1 MHTGRRL
8 EEGGAR
14 PPFDSSRAG
23 MFSVRKAG
31 WSRARGS
38 LKIPMTNVQNIRLL
52 SREEL
57 NDLSR
62 KMARQQLRFERALF
76 EVPGLALLVVETWK
90 RRQSAS
96 LVTGALSRHYRD
108 GSDTDWNQ
116 QIDRRLGAVARLLER
131 PDVPREKIVERL
143 VEAELSLELLREFHG
158 LLVARMRVGRRPADT
173 EERERL
179 GLHREDAKR
188 AMARA
193 ARAYAAYRDL
203 VRTIAY
209 HNIRLVMKCA
219 RRFEN
224 MGVPLADLIQEGHLG
239 LIRAIEKFDGE
250 RGFMFST
257 YGVWWIQQSL
267 IRAIQNQRRTV
278 RVPSHICELQVRYR
292 NLEEDLFRARGRAPE
307 AREMAQA
314 LGVSKGQV
322 EIVETSLIPVRSIH
336 TPVANGDALLLEETL
351 ADDSTP
357 SPLEQLDRD
366 GVRSVLGSVMEDLTP
381 RERRILSWRYGLG
394 EDGDPLTLGEIGSRL
409 GISRERVRQI
419 EAAALKRLRREP
431 ELRSLRA
438 SLELP
443 SELSAD

>member
-1 MHTGRRL
+1 
-8 EEGGAR
+8 
-14 PPFDSSRAG
+14 
-23 MFSVRKAG
+23 
-31 WSRARGS
+31 
-38 LKIPMTNVQNIRLL
+38 MTNVQNIPLL

-57 NDLSR
+57 NALAR
-62 KMARQQLRFERALF
+62 KMASQQERFERALF
-76 EVPGLALLVVETWK
+76 EVPGLALLVVEAWK
-90 RRQSAS
+90 RRRSAG

-108 GSDTDWNQ
+108 GSKTDWNQ
-116 QIDRRLGAVARLLER
+116 QIDRRLGAVSRLLER
-131 PDVPREKIVERL
+131 SDSSTEKIVERL
-143 VEAELSLELLREFHG
+143 AEAELSLDLLREFHG
-158 LLVARMRVGRRPADT
+158 LLVARMKVGRSPADVA
-173 EERERL
+173 ERQRL
-179 GLHREDAKR
+179 GLDREDSKR
-188 AMARA
+188 AMARS
-193 ARAYAAYRDL
+193 ARAHAAYRDL

-292 NLEEDLFRARGRAPE
+292 HLEEDLFRALGRAPE
-307 AREMAQA
+307 AQEMAEA
-314 LGVSKGQV
+314 LGVSKHQV
-322 EIVETSLIPVRSIH
+322 EVVETSLIPVRSIH
-336 TPVANGDALLLEETL
+336 TPVAGGDSLLLEEIL
-351 ADDSTP
+351 ADDSVP
-357 SPLEQLDRD
+357 SPVEQLDRD
-366 GVRSVLGSVMEDLTP
+366 GVRSVLGSVMADLTP

-394 EDGDPLTLGEIGSRL
+394 EEGEPLTLGEIGIRL

-419 EAAALKRLRREP
+419 EVVALKRLRREP

-438 SLELP
+438 SLEP
-443 SELSAD
+443 GSELSID